1 MKRVLVTGAEGF
13 TASHLL
19 PLLRLEDGIRVSGI
33 LFRERAAEG
42 LLDEVFRGD
51 ILDGPFVRQVVR
63 ETRPDRVYHL
73 AAVVPVAQVR
83 GDFPGALRVNVEG
96 TYHLL
101 EAVAAESPGARVLV
115 VGSSDEYGSRSHDE
129 MPLQET
135 DVFSPVNEYGVTKV
149 AQELLARL
157 YHRRRGIAL
166 LFTRTFNFT
175 GPGQPPDFVCSS
187 FARQIARLRRLG
199 GGTIEVGNL
208 DVERDFLDIR
218 DVVMAC
224 RTILEK
230 GVPGRVYNVC
240 SGVAIPLWRIL
251 DILREMAGV
260 PVEVKRDAG
269 RVRPVDIPYLAGDNG
284 RLRGL
289 GWERSYPLEETL
301 KDLLRFWEDR
311 ED

>member
-19 PLLRLEDGIRVSGI
+19 PLLRREEGIRVSGI
-33 LFRERAAEG
+33 LFRESAAND

-51 ILDGPFVRQVVR
+51 VLDGPFLRQVVR

-73 AAVVPVAQVR
+73 AAVVPVARVR

-101 EAVAAESPGARVLV
+101 EAVASESPGARVLV
-115 VGSSDEYGSRSHDE
+115 VGSSDEYGSRSPDE
-129 MPLQET
+129 MPLRET

-149 AQELLARL
+149 AQELLGRL
-157 YHRRRGIAL
+157 YHRGRGLAV

-199 GGTIEVGNL
+199 GGILEVGNL

-218 DVVMAC
+218 DVARAC
-224 RTILEK
+224 RTILEN
-230 GVPGRVYNVC
+230 GVPGGVYNVC
-240 SGVAIPLWRIL
+240 SGAAIPLRRIVDL
-251 DILREMAGV
+251 LRELAGV

-284 RLRGL
+284 RLRAL
-289 GWERSYPLEETL
+289 GWERKYPLEETL
-301 KDLLRFWEDR
+301 KDLLGFWEDLL
-311 ED
+311 D